1 MLELLS
7 TISDPEEQ
15 QRLSHFYEKYY
26 DILYARAYHILRHRE
41 DSQDCVQD
49 VMEVIV
55 ELYDAKFSDRED
67 ADILRFASICCRNR
81 AINMCKQRNQTI
93 RNTVQLES
101 RLDDSLYSD
110 ISDDEVSVQDLLINA
125 ETCEIVRKLV
135 KGLKLEYRDVIVL
148 KYYYDMSNIK
158 IAESLGIS
166 ESLVG
171 TRLHRAKKMLLKEG
185 KEKLDA
191 LR

>member
-7 TISDPEEQ
+7 AISDPEEQ

-26 DILYARAYHILRHRE
+26 DVLFARAYQILRHRE

-55 ELYDAKFSDRED
+55 KLYDAKFYDWVDE
-67 ADILRFASICCRNR
+67 DILRFASICCRNR
-81 AINMCKQRNQTI
+81 AINIYKTRNQPI

-110 ISDDEVSVQDLLINA
+110 IVDDEVSVQDLLINT
-125 ETCEIVRKLV
+125 ETCEIVRELV

-148 KYYYDMSNIK
+148 KYYYDMSNIR